1 MSAIVSEPVR
11 VLLLEM
17 PQLLRGLLEHAV
29 QTHSDCT
36 LLSDARPTL
45 DILLQPAPP
54 PDVVIVGLATASD
67 APIVPA
73 LFARWPEAQ
82 IMTVSSSGE
91 GGVVYEMR
99 PHQRILGEMSPAEI
113 VETLWDAVRQRRGP
127 VKQHGRD
134 G

>member
-1 MSAIVSEPVR
+1 VSEPVR

-17 PQLLRGLLEHAV
+17 PQLLRELLGHAV
-29 QTHSDCT
+29 ETRSDCM

-45 DILLQPAPP
+45 DILLQPTPP
-54 PDVVIVGLATASD
+54 PDVVIVGLLTASD

-73 LFARWPEAQ
+73 LFARWPEAK
-82 IMTVSSSGE
+82 IMTVSPSGE

-99 PHQRILGEMSPAEI
+99 PHQRILGEMSPAEVI
-113 VETLWDAVRQRRGP
+113 ETLWDEVRQSRGP
-127 VKQHGRD
+127 VKEVGGD